1 MDKKKLQD
9 FIQKLQEV
17 AMELNDKEKESALLN
32 QVNDDESDLPNPYM
46 RSTQHSK
53 ITNLQL
59 DDNLFC
65 GINQKVISG
74 SEYFEVSS
82 EESSTLS
89 DSCIFYG
96 QLYAE
101 GFYNDSTQYMVI
113 GSVTVLFNKIN
124 RDELGDVT
132 NVYLRL
138 KKKPESYGDVYINGQ
153 VYPASLSEIDVD
165 ISDKYLSSSGYVR
178 IEPYTTADDKH
189 SCVSFYTDGANGP
202 KLIIYHSPYHSY
214 KDYYMFGDLNLK
226 EDILNNSTVWLLN
239 DVHNNGMYGLNVYHV
254 IRKNGFDDGESE
266 YYGPNTRLNFSERLL
281 RQGDS
286 LYYLD
291 PLGDAYFVINNT
303 VNGMELQI
311 ITPDWINSLP
321 LFESIKEKVGTLR
334 WLIAGNL
341 VKGFNSDG
349 YLVFLSDTMRHLFY
363 LDRSEI
369 YNILVGIDEVSGTT
383 KKSCYLFRYYDP
395 EEYGYNYLM
404 EIYDYLNGR
413 HVSYNYNDSRHLTSL
428 TQIKGATY
436 TFSYDDDD
444 NITQVTS
451 SEGYIGKYAIN
462 VSNRVI
468 SVQSARTAIPNG
480 TATLNAPKI
489 CEWIVQTDD
498 LSYTVTDIDEVK
510 EYYTYNAPG
519 NELQG
524 VFVVGGKV
532 QSAYK
537 TKFIS
542 RTSKLQINA
551 DRSCLFV
558 PYENFSFINGETVSI
573 TLNTLNN
580 PVKEVVSNRKISVNT
595 SQDYTAYGAVKTYFY
610 DGNNRCTK
618 QITDVT
624 LDLYDGTTNAFRQ
637 IVEYTY
643 NDRGLLASTTSYV
656 DGETSSR
663 RESIESNTYTFS
675 DDGTYEK
682 EASWSRKNSGR
693 FFRSSQTYDTLG
705 RIISQKDL
713 SGNYSVNYTYVSN
726 TDRVHSINCPGY
738 PIIYHM
744 YDNGEKLLDVFYTY
758 TDTDEGTIYVGNYF
772 SYDSG
777 ELIKI
782 NCDNDNIDMQYDSK
796 RRLVKLS
803 IEGNVG
809 SKDIDYSDRT
819 VSGIKEE
826 VVDITNENGEKVTV
840 QRAKNNEYVK
850 IFYAPSNRATD
861 NLQVQYNYDIEGK
874 LLSISDKLSNE
885 NVTNIYNSL
894 GQLIAYREE
903 SNGSNKVKE
912 NYTYD
917 PYGKISGVNISGQ
930 VNHTYGYSYDSLSD
944 RRFNGMSFAGITE
957 NVYYDSTDRLYSKH
971 VYYNNKLLFI
981 RLISH
986 RNLPNCTNEPEKVYY
1001 SNLGDGYKYVTEYTY
1016 NTVTGQISRI
1026 NSFGKEIGYRYTYGK
1041 LMRENNEL
1049 LNKSHV
1055 RYYDD
1060 GGNAGSETVGAYT
1073 GQNTTPVSGT
1083 YKSYSFVGDKMMSYG
1098 NLTCVYDNMGNPTT
1112 YLGKTATWKGRQ
1124 LTSFNGNTFTYDGR
1138 GRRMSKNGI
1147 SYIYDSQGRVIRQ
1160 SNGLEFFYDYEGIAA
1175 CRYNDQLYLYIT
1187 DGQGNVIALIDT
1199 NGNEV
1204 VQYWYDAW
1212 GNHKVVDAN
1221 GNEITS
1227 SNHLGNLNPFRY
1239 RGYYYDTET
1248 GLYFLQTRY
1257 YDPEVGRFLNR
1268 DSVQY
1273 ADPETINGL
1282 NLYAYCLNN
1291 PVEYVDPTG
1300 EAAWYEWL
1308 VAGILIIGS
1317 AIAAPL
1323 TMGTSLVAAGALAAV
1338 ALGGTIS
1345 IVNQVSS
1352 TGDFEMNQF
1361 AVDIFGSALSGAL
1374 AGTGLSVAIQVAGN
1388 FFISVGTNLMYTGMT
1403 GNEISISSLADSS
1416 LSGFISGLVGGNGAL
1431 YLGKAITLIDKYWI
1445 KASAGGNLINAIGA
1459 SNLVPL
1465 GFNFLKLIKRRFF
1478 DAI

>member
-369 YNILVGIDEVSGTT
+369 YNVLVGIDEVSGTA
-383 KKSCYLFRYYDP
+383 KKNCYLFRYYDP
-395 EEYGYNYLM
+395 EEYGNDYLM

-413 HVSYNYNDSRHLTSL
+413 HVSYEYNDTRHLTSL
-428 TQIKGATY
+428 TQTKGATY
-436 TFSYDDDD
+436 NFSYDNNQND
-444 NITQVTS
+444 NIVQVTS
-451 SEGYIGKYAIN
+451 SEGYIAKHSIN
-462 VSNRVI
+462 TTNRVI
-468 SVQSARTAIPNG
+468 SVQSSRTTIPNG
-480 TATLNAPKI
+480 TATLTAPKI
-489 CEWIVQTDD
+489 EEWTIQTSD
-498 LSYTVTDIDEVK
+498 LSYTVTDINESK
-510 EYYTYNAPG
+510 EYYTYNTQG
-519 NELQG
+519 NELQC
-524 VFVVGGKV
+524 VVVVGGKV
-532 QSAYK
+532 QSAHK
-537 TKFIS
+537 TKFVS
-542 RTSKLQINA
+542 RSSKTQINA

-558 PYENFSFINGETVSI
+558 PYASFSFINGETVS
-573 TLNTLNN
+573 TNLNSLNN
-580 PVKEVVSNRKISVNT
+580 PVQQTVSNRKISVNANG
-595 SQDYTAYGAVKTYFY
+595 DYTIYGAVKTYSY
-610 DGNNRCTK
+610 DSSNRCTK

-624 LDLYDGTTNAFRQ
+624 LNLYDGNTESYRH
-637 IVEYTY
+637 IVDYTY

-656 DGETSSR
+656 DGETSLR
-663 RESIESNTYTFS
+663 RESIERNTYTFS

-713 SGNYSVNYTYVSN
+713 SGNYSVNYTYISD

-782 NCDNDNIDMQYDSK
+782 NCDNDNIDMQYDCK

-803 IEGNVG
+803 TEGNVG
-809 SKDIDYSDRT
+809 SKVIDYSDRT

-850 IFYAPSNRATD
+850 IFYAPSNRSTD

-885 NVTNIYNSL
+885 NVTNIYNNL
-894 GQLIAYREE
+894 GQLITYREE

-912 NYTYD
+912 NYIYD

-930 VNHTYGYSYDSLSD
+930 VNHTYGYFYDSLSD

-1026 NSFGKEIGYRYTYGK
+1026 NSFGKEIGYQYTYGK

-1098 NLTCVYDNMGNPTT
+1098 NLTCVYDAMGNPTT

-1239 RGYYYDTET
+1239 RGYYYDAET

-1268 DSVQY
+1268 DSVSY
-1273 ADPETINGL
+1273 ANPETINGL
-1282 NLYAYCLNN
+1282 NLYSYCLNN
-1291 PVEYVDPTG
+1291 PVEYTDPYGTT
-1300 EAAWYEWL
+1300 EWWEWL
-1308 VAGILIIGS
+1308 ISGLEILAGTVLVVTGVASSIGVGLISLGAGSLINGAINTANGGSFTGGWVGGQLGGLLSMIPVVGPALGAFVGSVTTDIIDGGNGWRGVNWTKAGWSAGIGFLLGMPYLDASSDIIINLLQAKNS
-1317 AIAAPL
+1317 IL
-1323 TMGTSLVAAGALAAV
+1323 
-1338 ALGGTIS
+1338 IS
-1345 IVNQVSS
+1345 IVN
-1352 TGDFEMNQF
+1352 
-1361 AVDIFGSALSGAL
+1361 
-1374 AGTGLSVAIQVAGN
+1374 SV
-1388 FFISVGTNLMYTGMT
+1388 
-1403 GNEISISSLADSS
+1403 
-1416 LSGFISGLVGGNGAL
+1416 
-1431 YLGKAITLIDKYWI
+1431 
-1445 KASAGGNLINAIGA
+1445 INTFWSKIR
-1459 SNLVPL
+1459 S
-1465 GFNFLKLIKRRFF
+1465 
-1478 DAI
+1478 